1 MKTIQIIPAVLASD
15 LKHFK
20 KQWQQVASL
29 SKTIQIDIMDG
40 VLVTTKNNINPN
52 TIKNL
57 TNKHQLEIHL
67 MVKDLSNYMSS
78 WSKLKNVKKIIW
90 HFSAETNTQAI
101 LCLNDYLKK
110 KKIKTGL
117 CLDLKTK
124 PQQIAKLVPYF
135 DTIQVMGIV
144 AGKQGQKFQAKV
156 ISKIKTLRKKYPEK
170 NIEIDG
176 GVNDKNFKTILQAGA
191 NIFVLGSSLQNAPN
205 PKKAYQYFKNLNQKT
220 P

>member
-20 KQWQQVASL
+20 KQWQQVANL

-40 VLVTTKNNINPN
+40 VLVSTKNNIKPSA
-52 TIKNL
+52 IKNL
-57 TNKHQLEIHL
+57 TKKHQLEIHL
-67 MVKDLSNYMSS
+67 MVKDLATYMST

-90 HFSAETNTQAI
+90 HYSAETDTQAI
-101 LCLNDYLKK
+101 LCLHDYLKR

-117 CLDLKTK
+117 CLDLKIK
-124 PQQIAKLVPYF
+124 PQQINKLAPYF

-144 AGKQGQKFQAKV
+144 AGKQGQKFQPKV
-156 ISKIKTLRKKYPEK
+156 INKIKALRKAYPKK

-176 GVNDKNFKTILQAGA
+176 GVNDKNFKTIIQAGA
-191 NIFVLGSSLQNAPN
+191 NIVVLGSSLQNSPK
-205 PKKAYQYFKNLNQKT
+205 PKKTYQYFKSLLKK
-220 P
+220 